1 MKVLPLFPLFSATL
15 CLATAIPSQPAV
27 CGPDEAVI
35 FLSNGT
41 TTTVKKAE
49 LASHLQGFTFLS
61 PEATDSTLPRL
72 LKSNTSPSNHTKR
85 GSNTELIIPLPDLD
99 FLGWDVAMSTIVHAN
114 QAAATVAIQAGQSIA
129 NSITTG
135 MSADFTLVKDFLSA
149 STSISYQETTTS
161 TVTGTVTMTIP
172 ANKWGAIVSNP
183 LTHRKRGY
191 VFTGQ
196 PGGGQF
202 EYYQADSFND
212 ASFNLEGGTLSWVKG
227 VVTTCLGETYPLARC
242 VGDGSLE

>member
-1 MKVLPLFPLFSATL
+1 MKILSLFPLFSASL
-15 CLATAIPSQPAV
+15 CFATAIPAQPAL

-35 FLSNGT
+35 FLTNGS
-41 TTTVKKAE
+41 TTTVKKAD
-49 LASHLQGFTFLS
+49 LASHLQGLTFLS
-61 PEATDSTLPRL
+61 SEASDNALPQL
-72 LKSNTSPSNHTKR
+72 IKANASSPNMAKR
-85 GSNTELIIPLPDLD
+85 GSSAELIIPLPDQD

-114 QAAATVAIQAGQSIA
+114 QAAATVAIQSGQSIA

-135 MSADFTLVKDFLSA
+135 ASADFTLVKDFLSM
-149 STSISYQETTTS
+149 STSISYQETATS

-191 VFTGQ
+191 VFTGG

-202 EYYQADSFND
+202 EYYQADSFTD
-212 ASFNLEGGTLSWVKG
+212 ASFKLEGGTLSWVKG
-227 VVTTCLGETYPLARC
+227 VVTTCLGDTYPLARC